1 MSFRAASINVVVLA
15 AACLTANTFALT
27 IWEAGSQVNRE
38 RIPSKYVP
46 TKEQFDD
53 FWITRSGIVLFEEL
67 FPQLTAPAKLTTAR
81 NKLDMCRGRAGFMS
95 VRLDKTSPLI
105 YRFLRK
111 FSKFKFSGDDM

>member
-81 NKLDMCRGRAGFMS
+81 NRSEERCVGRERELAYKS
-95 VRLDKTSPLI
+95 RREQYHKKNKI
-105 YRFLRK
+105 
-111 FSKFKFSGDDM
+111 